1 MPITSISCRALCSD
15 DFTSFLAPHIGR
27 ISRPAFFIESRA
39 GRTQNLNRTSRRVLA
54 ETTGDG
60 TLYFEA
66 DIVGVSEH
74 DLGLIAAK
82 VRQDP
87 SVLEVHWHPI
97 C

>member
-1 MPITSISCRALCSD
+1 MTSRTSSH
-15 DFTSFLAPHIGR
+15 FTSGGLVAP
-27 ISRPAFFIESRA
+27 AFIESRA
-39 GRTQNLNRTSRRVLA
+39 LRTQNLNLTPRGVLA

-60 TLYFEA
+60 RLYFEA